1 MDINVLQQRNNAI
14 RDAIIATRNKRKSQI
29 CKTFKFKI
37 DYNHLNL
44 QQKESLKMMFVETKW
59 IYNYLLSLLQ
69 QNNDFKFEAKTL
81 YKQLN
86 KVQHYNKDKELI
98 TSDIIYL
105 KSSIKQQLIQQ
116 IINQLK
122 GLSALKN
129 KGHKVG
135 KLKFKSEFN
144 SINLK
149 QYKVTHYLTNNA
161 IKIQGIKKP
170 IKIFGLEQISKY
182 KNHIDFADAN
192 IIYDGINYYI
202 CLHCFIDKNYFTI
215 ENHNNN
221 IISIDLGCKDN
232 ITLSNGN
239 KINIIVGES
248 ERLKGLQVKLARQIK
263 GSNNYNKTKFKIRKE
278 YIHISNIKED
288 ISNKIV
294 HSLVTTYDKIITQDD
309 NLNEWKDNTSKTKSS
324 RGTTI
329 QHSILGRVKYKLQQH
344 SNVIFLDKWFP
355 TTKFCNRCGN
365 KYDMSDI
372 SNRIFECPICNYK
385 EDRDIH
391 AANNMLYFYDKYK
404 PLGTDGS
411 MLVMCNKILWKDF
424 VAQQETNKSSACL

>member
-1 MDINVLQQRNNAI
+1 MDINVLQYRNNAI
-14 RDAIIATRNKRKSQI
+14 RDAIIATRNKRKSQV

-44 QQKESLKMMFVETKW
+44 QQKESLKMMFVEAKW
-59 IYNYLLSLLQ
+59 IYNYLLSLSQ
-69 QNNDFKFEAKTL
+69 QNDDFKFEVKTL

-129 KGHKVG
+129 KRHKIG

-182 KNHIDFADAN
+182 KNYIDFADAN

-202 CLHCFIDKNYFTI
+202 CLHCFIDKSYFNT
-215 ENHNNN
+215 ENHNNT
-221 IISIDLGCKDN
+221 IIGIDLDCKDN

-239 KINIIVGES
+239 KVNIIVEES
-248 ERLKGLQVKLARQIK
+248 ERLKGLQAKLARQIK
-263 GSNNYNKTKFKIRKE
+263 GSNNYNKTNNKIRKE
-278 YIHISNIKED
+278 YIHLSNIKED

-309 NLNEWKDNTSKTKSS
+309 NLNE
-324 RGTTI
+324 
-329 QHSILGRVKYKLQQH
+329 
-344 SNVIFLDKWFP
+344 
-355 TTKFCNRCGN
+355 
-365 KYDMSDI
+365 
-372 SNRIFECPICNYK
+372 
-385 EDRDIH
+385 
-391 AANNMLYFYDKYK
+391 
-404 PLGTDGS
+404 
-411 MLVMCNKILWKDF
+411 
-424 VAQQETNKSSACL
+424 